1 MAWACKTLL
10 CVKKHLLQKWLGIA
24 DLENEIINLREQYS
38 QITYLLANKDVTLKH
53 LQESIDKAILKQE
66 ELNEYIK
73 THLNSN

>member
-1 MAWACKTLL
+1 M
-10 CVKKHLLQKWLGIA
+10 KHLLQKWLGMLE
-24 DLENEIINLREQYS
+24 LENEIINLREQYS

>member
-1 MAWACKTLL
+1 M
-10 CVKKHLLQKWLGIA
+10 KHLLQKWLGIA

-53 LQESIDKAILKQE
+53 LQKSIDKAILKQE

-73 THLNSN
+73 THLNSNDPPSY

>member
-1 MAWACKTLL
+1 MKR
-10 CVKKHLLQKWLGIA
+10 LLQKWLGMLE
-24 DLENEIINLREQYS
+24 LENEIINLREQYS

-73 THLNSN
+73 THLNSNDTPCHTEAVG

>member
-1 MAWACKTLL
+1 M
-10 CVKKHLLQKWLGIA
+10 KHLLQKWLGIA
-24 DLENEIINLREQYS
+24 ELENEIINLREQYS

>member
-1 MAWACKTLL
+1 M
-10 CVKKHLLQKWLGIA
+10 KHLLQKWLGIA

-38 QITYLLANKDVTLKH
+38 QITYLLANKDVTIGN
-53 LQESIDKAILKQE
+53 LQKSIDKAILKQE

>member
-1 MAWACKTLL
+1 M
-10 CVKKHLLQKWLGIA
+10 KHLLQKWLGMLE
-24 DLENEIINLREQYS
+24 LENEIINLREQYS

-73 THLNSN
+73 THLNSNDTPVIT

>member
-1 MAWACKTLL
+1 MKR
-10 CVKKHLLQKWLGIA
+10 LLQKWLGMLE
-24 DLENEIINLREQYS
+24 LENEIINLREQYS

-73 THLNSN
+73 THLNSNDTPPLSY

>member
-1 MAWACKTLL
+1 M
-10 CVKKHLLQKWLGIA
+10 KHLLQKWIGIA

>member
-1 MAWACKTLL
+1 M
-10 CVKKHLLQKWLGIA
+10 KHLLQKWLGIA

>member
-1 MAWACKTLL
+1 M
-10 CVKKHLLQKWLGIA
+10 KHLLQKWLGIA
-24 DLENEIINLREQYS
+24 DIENEIINLREQYS

>member
-1 MAWACKTLL
+1 MKNLF
-10 CVKKHLLQKWLGIA
+10 QKWLGIA
-24 DLENEIINLREQYS
+24 ELENEIINLREQYS

>member
-1 MAWACKTLL
+1 M
-10 CVKKHLLQKWLGIA
+10 KHLLQKWLGIA
-24 DLENEIINLREQYS
+24 ELENEIINLREQYS

-53 LQESIDKAILKQE
+53 LQKSIDKAILKQE

>member
-1 MAWACKTLL
+1 MKGL
-10 CVKKHLLQKWLGIA
+10 VKKWLGMLE
-24 DLENEIINLREQYS
+24 LENEIINLREQYS

>member
-1 MAWACKTLL
+1 M
-10 CVKKHLLQKWLGIA
+10 KHLLQKWLGIA

-73 THLNSN
+73 THLNSNDPPSY

>member
-1 MAWACKTLL
+1 M
-10 CVKKHLLQKWLGIA
+10 KHLLQKWLGIA

-73 THLNSN
+73 THLKSNDTPSY